1 MVRIL
6 AVLLACLLLA
16 ACGEDEEQPVATASP
31 EPAALADLRV
41 VVDPDGEEARPP
53 RRITIRCTS
62 PEDSPGCE
70 ALSKVKP
77 KTFEPTPGNVACTQ
91 QFGGPQ
97 TATVTGTLRGEPV
110 DAEFSLA
117 NGCEIS
123 RWQDAA
129 AILDAAG

>member
-1 MVRIL
+1 MRI
-6 AVLLACLLLA
+6 AAALLACLLLA
-16 ACGEDEEQPVATASP
+16 ACGEDDEQPVATPSP
-31 EPAALADLRV
+31 EPAALADLKV
-41 VVDPDGEEARPP
+41 VVDPDGDQSRPP
-53 RRITIRCTS
+53 RRLAIRCSS
-62 PEDSPGCE
+62 PDDSPGCE
-70 ALSKVKP
+70 AVSKIER

-110 DAEFSLA
+110 DSKFSLA

-123 RWQDAA
+123 RWRDAA